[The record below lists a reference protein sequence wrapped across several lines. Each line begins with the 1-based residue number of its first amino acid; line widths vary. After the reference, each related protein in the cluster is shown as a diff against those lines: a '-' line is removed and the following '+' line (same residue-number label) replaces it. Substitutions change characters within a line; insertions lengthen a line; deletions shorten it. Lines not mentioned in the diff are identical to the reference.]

1 MHREHTK
8 SAELVARF
16 EREATAAANIDH
28 PNVALGMDF
37 GKLADG
43 TVYLA
48 LELVE
53 GKNLRAEV
61 AQGPLEV
68 RRVLHIAR
76 QIAAGLAAAH
86 GRTIVHRNLKPENVV
101 LVDKDGD
108 PDFVKIL
115 DFGMAKLEPES
126 GKSPLTK
133 VGVVLGTLDYM
144 APEQALGQAV
154 DQRADLYALGAVVY
168 ELLSGVRPYEG
179 ESSAAILALQLS
191 KPPPSLRER
200 APTFAIPGAV
210 EALVMKLLA
219 KEPKDR
225 PQSAAA
231 VVAELD
237 RLTGWAPK
245 GAAPA
250 SSASAPRSPVAGAAR
265 NHPTFLPTDPLPA
278 FTFPPLEE
286 ESKKLTA
293 EVQKAVAARSPTA
306 PLPNVSSSPSVDAL
320 LADLPAAV
328 KPSGPPVSPV
338 SSSASVDALLAD
350 FPAASAPPPPT
361 DVSPPSST
369 SIQSPLRRIP
379 PNAIL
384 LGAIVLLVV
393 VLLTLLHFARSPG

>member
-1 MHREHTK
+1 MHREHTRN
-8 SAELVARF
+8 AELVARF

-320 LADLPAAV
+320 LADLPPAA
-328 KPSGPPVSPV
+328 KPSATPQ
-338 SSSASVDALLAD
+338 SSSPSVDALLANL
-350 FPAASAPPPPT
+350 PTAGAPPPSS
-361 DVSPPSST
+361 VSADHSSVAWV
-369 SIQSPLRRIP
+369 SFKSPLRRIP
-379 PNAIL
+379 SNVL
-384 LGAIVLLVV
+384 LALAIVLVV
-393 VLLTLLHFARSPG
+393 AVFLTLLLFALGPE